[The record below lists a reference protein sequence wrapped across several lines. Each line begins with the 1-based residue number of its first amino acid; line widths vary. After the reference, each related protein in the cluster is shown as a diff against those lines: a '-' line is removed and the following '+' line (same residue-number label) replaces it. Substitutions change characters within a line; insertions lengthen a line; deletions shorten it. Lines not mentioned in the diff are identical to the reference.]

1 MKDSQFETT
10 LMAVSSEY
18 TEYIVKLGNSED
30 KEFNMMR
37 FKPPHKC
44 DLEKLTNPKLE
55 RQEIEAEEKIDEG
68 DGSEYRQ
75 KEREEARRRRRGY
88 RPRKVNPSDQPWIL
102 KEGKKDGR
110 HFIGRKEGAF
120 NSSASYYVMAL
131 GGDNSFEAYPISN
144 WYDFIPPVKYN
155 FLNDEEAEERFEK
168 RHKTLNYFTIMVNKR
183 IKDQDEHAE
192 EQPTTKVYIS
202 LQWMNV
208 ITLRRICLYTR

>member
-1 MKDSQFETT
+1 MLQ
-10 LMAVSSEY
+10 
-18 TEYIVKLGNSED
+18 
-30 KEFNMMR
+30 
-37 FKPPHKC
+37 
-44 DLEKLTNPKLE
+44 PKLE

-110 HFIGRKEGAF
+110 QCVNVISKQTGLKVVSFIGRKEGAF

-144 WYDFIPPVKYN
+144 WWVA
-155 FLNDEEAEERFEK
+155 L
-168 RHKTLNYFTIMVNKR
+168 
-183 IKDQDEHAE
+183 
-192 EQPTTKVYIS
+192 
-202 LQWMNV
+202 
-208 ITLRRICLYTR
+208 

>member
-110 HFIGRKEGAF
+110 QCVNVISKQTGLKVVSFIGRKEGAF

-144 WYDFIPPVKYN
+144 WWVA
-155 FLNDEEAEERFEK
+155 L
-168 RHKTLNYFTIMVNKR
+168 
-183 IKDQDEHAE
+183 
-192 EQPTTKVYIS
+192 
-202 LQWMNV
+202 
-208 ITLRRICLYTR
+208 